1 MKKLLM
7 MTLKLHKNLFK
18 TAVTSLD
25 IHGNQYT
32 VEKVENIVMLLIKQ
46 KKKSWISSKHFTY
59 QKNII
64 GKNISSNL
72 FCFNEITTTEVLN

>member
-18 TAVTSLD
+18 TAVASLD

-46 KKKSWISSKHFTY
+46 KKKVGFHPSILLIKKT
-59 QKNII
+59 
-64 GKNISSNL
+64 
-72 FCFNEITTTEVLN
+72 

>member
-18 TAVTSLD
+18 TAVASLD

-46 KKKSWISSKHFTY
+46 KKKLDFIQAFYLSKKHNWQKHFF
-59 QKNII
+59 KFI
-64 GKNISSNL
+64 L
-72 FCFNEITTTEVLN
+72 F